1 MRGIMLTTDYL
12 IIGAGANGMGF
23 ADQMLTETDAR
34 IIIVDYHHMPGGHW
48 NDAYSF
54 VRLHQPAAFYGAGSR
69 PLGTDRVD
77 ETGFNKGYYE
87 LPSGADV
94 LSYYG
99 RLMQERFLPSGR
111 TRYFP
116 MCEYLGDGRIRSL
129 LSGKIEEVSFRKLVT
144 TYVDT
149 QVPSTHEPSFE
160 VAEGVR
166 MVTPNALPTV
176 AARHRSYVILGG
188 GKTAMDVG
196 VWLLQMG
203 APPETI
209 RRVVPRESWFT
220 NRETTQPGEAFF
232 LRTASGAVRQYEALA
247 EAASRNDLFARL
259 EQAGRLL
266 RIDQSVRP
274 TKYSGAT
281 ISLAEVEML
290 RAIKDVVRKGFVR
303 RITRDAIVLDA
314 GTVPGSPDALYID
327 CTARAFT
334 SRPSVPVFDGD
345 RITIQ
350 LVRAGLTCLS
360 AAFVAHV
367 EAAYSDEAE
376 KNELCVPLRLP
387 STDMDWAHWALGDL
401 RNARRW
407 GADKA
412 LRRWVEQ
419 HPLSGAAVGG
429 QDESA
434 RGAEADGI
442 RAALREL
449 RPRAEANLARL
460 LEGSRFEGAAT

>member
-1 MRGIMLTTDYL
+1 MLTADYL
-12 IIGAGANGMGF
+12 IIGSGAVGMGF
-23 ADQMLTETDAR
+23 ADQMLTESEATM
-34 IIIVDYHHMPGGHW
+34 IIVDRHHLPGGHW

-54 VRLHQPAAFYGAGSR
+54 VRLHQPAAFYGVGSR
-69 PLGTDRVD
+69 PLGTNRID

-99 RLMQERFLPSGR
+99 RLMQERFLPYGR
-111 TRYFP
+111 IQYLP
-116 MCEYLGDGRIRSL
+116 MTEYLGDGRLRSL
-129 LSGKIEEVSFRKLVT
+129 LSGKVEEVSFRKIVAT
-144 TYVDT
+144 HFNTE
-149 QVPSTHEPSFE
+149 VPSTHKPSFE
-160 VAEGVR
+160 LAEGVT
-166 MVTPNALPTV
+166 MVTPNVLPTV
-176 AARHRSYVILGG
+176 AARYRSYVVLGG
-188 GKTAMDVG
+188 GKTSMDTAVF
-196 VWLLQMG
+196 LLQMG
-203 APPETI
+203 APPESI
-209 RRVVPRESWFT
+209 RRVVPREAWFT

-232 LRTASGAVRQYEALA
+232 LRTASGSLRQYEALA
-247 EAASRNDLFARL
+247 EATSMEDLFPRL

-266 RIDQSVRP
+266 RVDQSVRA

-290 RAIKDVVRKGFVR
+290 RTIEDVVRKGYVQ
-303 RITRDAIVLDA
+303 RITRDAIACAEASIPAD
-314 GTVPGSPDALYID
+314 PHALYID

-334 SRPSVPVFDGD
+334 SRPSVPVFDGN

-376 KNELCVPLRLP
+376 KNELCAPIKLP
-387 STDMDWAHWALGDL
+387 STDVDWAHWQIGDL

-407 GADKA
+407 GADKP

-419 HPLSGAAVGG
+419 NPLSGSAVGG
-429 QDESA
+429 SHESA
-434 RGAEADGI
+434 HGAEAERI
-442 RAALREL
+442 RTALRDV
-449 RPRAEANLARL
+449 RPKAEANLARL
-460 LEGSRFEGAAT
+460 LEGL

>member
-1 MRGIMLTTDYL
+1 MRGIMHTTDYL
-12 IIGAGANGMGF
+12 IIGSGANGMGF

-34 IIIVDYHHMPGGHW
+34 IVIVDRHHAPGGHW

-54 VRLHQPAAFYGAGSR
+54 VRLHQPAAFYGVGSR
-69 PLGTDRVD
+69 PLGTNRID

-99 RLMQERFLPSGR
+99 RLMEERFLPSGR
-111 TRYFP
+111 VKYFP
-116 MCEYLGDGRIRSL
+116 MNEYLGDGRIRSL
-129 LSGKIEEVSFRKLVT
+129 LSGQVEEVSFRKIVT
-144 TYVDT
+144 TCVDT
-149 QVPSTHEPSFE
+149 QVPSTHTPSFE
-160 VAEGVR
+160 VADGVK
-166 MVTPNALPTV
+166 MVTPNVLPTV
-176 AARHRSYVILGG
+176 AARYRSYVVLGG
-188 GKTAMDVG
+188 GKTAADTA

-203 APPETI
+203 APPASI
-209 RRVVPRESWFT
+209 RRIVPRECWFT

-232 LRTASGAVRQYEALA
+232 LRTASSALRQYEALA
-247 EAASRNDLFARL
+247 EATSLDDLFVRL
-259 EQAGRLL
+259 ERAGRVL

-290 RAIKDVVRKGFVR
+290 RAIKDVVRKRFVR
-303 RITRDAIVLDA
+303 RIAKDAIVLDG
-314 GTVPGSPDALYID
+314 GTVPGDADALYID

-334 SRPSVPVFDGD
+334 SRPSVPVFDGN
-345 RITIQ
+345 RIAIQ

-376 KNELCVPLRLP
+376 KNELCAPVRLP
-387 STDMDWAHWALGDL
+387 STDVDWAHWAFGDL

-412 LRRWVEQ
+412 LRRWIEQ

-429 QDESA
+429 QHESA
-434 RGAEADGI
+434 RGEEADRI
-442 RAALREL
+442 RMGLRDF
-449 RPRAEANLARL
+449 RPKAEANLARL
-460 LEGSRFEGAAT
+460 LEGL

>member
-1 MRGIMLTTDYL
+1 MLTTDYL
-12 IIGAGANGMGF
+12 IIGSGANGIGF
-23 ADQMLTETDAR
+23 ADQLLTETNAR
-34 IIIVDYHHMPGGHW
+34 MIIVDRHHLPGGHW

-54 VRLHQPAAFYGAGSR
+54 VRLHQPAAFYGVGSR
-69 PLGTDRVD
+69 PLGTNRID

-99 RLMQERFLPSGR
+99 RLMQERLLPSGR
-111 TRYFP
+111 IRYLP
-116 MCEYLGDGRIRSL
+116 MTEYLGDGRLRSL
-129 LSGKIEEVSFRKLVT
+129 LSGKAEEISFRKIVT
-144 TYVDT
+144 THFDT
-149 QVPSTHEPSFE
+149 EVPSTHKPSFAL
-160 VAEGVR
+160 AEGVT
-166 MVTPNALPTV
+166 MVTPNVLPAV
-176 AARHRSYVILGG
+176 AARYRNYVVLGG
-188 GKTAMDVG
+188 GKTSMDTA

-220 NRETTQPGEAFF
+220 NRETTQPGESFF
-232 LRTASGAVRQYEALA
+232 LRTASGSLRQYEALE
-247 EAASRNDLFARL
+247 EASSLEDLFPRL
-259 EQAGRLL
+259 ERAGRLL

-290 RAIKDVVRKGFVR
+290 RTIRDVVRKGYVQ
-303 RITRDAIVLDA
+303 RITRDAIVCDEA
-314 GTVPGSPDALYID
+314 SVPADPHALYVD

-334 SRPSVPVFDGD
+334 SRPAVPVFDGN

-376 KNELCVPLRLP
+376 KNELCAPVKLP
-387 STDMDWAHWALGDL
+387 STDIDWAHWQIGDL

-407 GADKA
+407 GADKP

-419 HPLSGAAVGG
+419 HPLSGAAAGG
-429 QDESA
+429 PDESA
-434 RGAEADGI
+434 RGAEADRI
-442 RAALREL
+442 RAALRDV
-449 RPRAEANLARL
+449 RPKAEANLARL
-460 LEGSRFEGAAT
+460 LEGL

>member
-1 MRGIMLTTDYL
+1 MLTTDYL
-12 IIGAGANGMGF
+12 IIGSGAIGMGF
-23 ADQMLTETDAR
+23 ADQLLTETDAR
-34 IIIVDYHHMPGGHW
+34 MIVVDRHHAPGGHW

-54 VRLHQPAAFYGAGSR
+54 VRLHQPAAFYGVGSR
-69 PLGTDRVD
+69 PLGTNRID

-94 LSYYG
+94 LSYYD

-111 TRYFP
+111 IKYLP

-129 LSGKIEEVSFRKLVT
+129 LSGKIEEVSFRKIVT
-144 TYVDT
+144 TYFDT
-149 QVPSTHEPSFE
+149 QVPSTHTPSFE
-160 VAEGVR
+160 VTDGVR
-166 MVTPNALPTV
+166 MVTPNVLPTV
-176 AARHRSYVILGG
+176 AAAHRNYVILGG
-188 GKTAMDVG
+188 GKTSMDVG

-203 APPETI
+203 APPASI
-209 RRVVPRESWFT
+209 RRIVPRESWFT

-232 LRTASGAVRQYEALA
+232 LRTASGSLKQYEALA
-247 EAASRNDLFARL
+247 EATSLDDLFVRL
-259 EQAGRLL
+259 ERSGRVL
-266 RIDQSVRP
+266 RIDRSVRP

-303 RITRDAIVLDA
+303 RIARDAIVLDE
-314 GTVPGSPDALYID
+314 GTAPADRDALYID

-334 SRPSVPVFDGD
+334 SQPSVPVFDGN
-345 RITIQ
+345 RITVQ

-367 EAAYSDEAE
+367 EAAYNDAAE
-376 KNELCVPLRLP
+376 KNELCAPVRLP
-387 STDMDWAHWALGDL
+387 STDVDWAHWAFGDL

-407 GADKA
+407 GADKP

-419 HPLSGAAVGG
+419 HPLSGAATGG
-429 QDESA
+429 PDESA
-434 RGAEADGI
+434 RGAEADRI
-442 RAALREL
+442 RTALREV
-449 RPRAEANLARL
+449 RPKAEANLARL
-460 LEGSRFEGAAT
+460 LEGF

>member
-1 MRGIMLTTDYL
+1 MLTTDYL
-12 IIGAGANGMGF
+12 IIGSGAVGLGF
-23 ADQMLTETDAR
+23 ADQLLTETDAR
-34 IIIVDYHHMPGGHW
+34 IIIIDRHHMPGGHW

-69 PLGTDRVD
+69 PLGTDRID
-77 ETGFNKGYYE
+77 TTGFNKGYYE
-87 LPSGADV
+87 LPTGADV

-99 RLMQERFLPSGR
+99 RLMQERLLPSGR
-111 TRYFP
+111 VQYFP
-116 MCEYLGDGRIRSL
+116 MCDYLGDGRFRSL
-129 LSGKIEEVSFRKLVT
+129 LSGEVQQVTFRKRVT
-144 TYVDT
+144 TYFDT
-149 QVPSTHEPSFE
+149 QVPSTHTPSFE

-166 MVTPNALPTV
+166 MVTPNALPV
-176 AARHRSYVILGG
+176 IAAEYQRYVILGA
-188 GKTAMDVG
+188 GKTSMDVA

-203 APPETI
+203 ARPENI

-220 NRETTQPGEAFF
+220 NRETTQPGSAFF
-232 LRTASGAVRQYEALA
+232 LRTASGSLKQYEA
-247 EAASRNDLFARL
+247 AAAATSLDDLFTRL
-259 EQAGRLL
+259 EESGRVL

-274 TKYSGAT
+274 SKYSGAT

-290 RAIKDVVRKGFVR
+290 RTITDVVRKGFVR
-303 RITRDAIVLDA
+303 RIAREEIVLDQ

-334 SRPSVPVFDGD
+334 SRPVVPVFDGD
-345 RITIQ
+345 RITVQ

-367 EAAYSDEAE
+367 EAAYSNEAE
-376 KNELCVPLRLP
+376 KNELCAPVLLP
-387 STDMDWAHWALGDL
+387 STETDWVRWALGDL

-429 QDESA
+429 GTSESMQ
-434 RGAEADGI
+434 GPEADRI
-442 RAALREL
+442 RAGLREI
-449 RPRAEANLARL
+449 RPKAEANLARL
-460 LEGSRFEGAAT
+460 LTELSTR